1 MATTSNNNEIN
12 DITKPMLMYMH
23 AGSGNHGCEAIV
35 RGLSCVLDDR
45 FTIIS
50 HKSSEDNYYGL
61 NQICDVLS
69 AKRVEDSFI
78 PHAYFY
84 AVKKLFHRGE
94 PKMKYTYKEA
104 GDFGSYKYAISIG
117 GDNYCY
123 ENTIYD
129 LKMAN
134 SMFNECGVK
143 TALVGCSIEPELLER
158 EGIISDMKKYSII
171 IARESITYT
180 ALRRALGYKT
190 IDELEQG
197 NTLLK
202 LIPDPAFAMQVKNCN
217 LPDGFACGHT
227 IGINVS
233 PLILGYEDTN
243 SKGITLSNYEELIR
257 TIIEETD
264 EQIALIPHVI
274 WEGND
279 DRVPLNNLYEKY
291 KSTGRVLLVEDKSAP
306 ELKYIIS
313 NCSLF
318 IGARTHAT
326 IAAYSSC
333 VPTLV
338 VGYSVKS
345 RGIATDLF
353 GTDKN
358 YVIPVQALKNPT
370 DLSEA
375 FKWTYEHAKE
385 QKQLLSTTIP
395 EYITRV
401 NAINDILK

>member
-1 MATTSNNNEIN
+1 MDMNS
-12 DITKPMLMYMH
+12 KKYLMYMH

-35 RGLSCVLDDR
+35 RGLSSILENR

-50 HKSSEDNYYGL
+50 HRKTEDIGYGL
-61 NQICDVLS
+61 GELCEVVN
-69 AKRVEDSFI
+69 AKRVEDHFI

-84 AVKKLFHRGE
+84 AIKKITGRGE

-104 GDFGSYKYAISIG
+104 GDFAKYDCAVSIG

-123 ENTIYD
+123 DNTIYD

-134 SMFNECGVK
+134 SMFNDSGVK
-143 TALVGCSIEPELLER
+143 TALIGCSIEPKLLER
-158 EGIISDMKKYSII
+158 EDIINDMKKYSVI

-190 IDELEQG
+190 TEAVEQG
-197 NTLLK
+197 KTK
-202 LIPDPAFAMQVKNCN
+202 IHLIPDPAFSMKKVECA
-217 LPDGFACGHT
+217 LPNGFKEGKT

-233 PLILGYEDTN
+233 PLILDYEN
-243 SKGITLSNYEELIR
+243 NKNKGITLANYEELIR
-257 TIIEETD
+257 TIIEETG
-264 EQIALIPHVI
+264 EQIALIPHVV
-274 WEGND
+274 WNGND
-279 DRVPLNNLYEKY
+279 DRIPLETLYNKY
-291 KSTGRVLLVEDKSAP
+291 KSSGRVILIKDHSAP

-313 NCSLF
+313 KCSMF

-326 IAAYSSC
+326 IAAYSTC

-353 GTDKN
+353 GTDVN
-358 YVIPVQALKNPT
+358 FVLPVQALETPT
-370 DLSEA
+370 DLTDA
-375 FKWTYEHAKE
+375 FLWLKEHATE
-385 QKQLLSTTIP
+385 QREQLEKIMP
-395 EYITRV
+395 EYIGRV
-401 NAINDILK
+401 GKIAEYLYTDI